1 MRGRMRSL
9 LPEPRFAKRWPY
21 FPGQGLAL
29 ASAVAI
35 FLGIALPWAVVLGD
49 LFWGAPAALTWTLS
63 GGCLVLAASMVR
75 RYALVAASSL
85 GGGAIAVYFA
95 VWQTARI
102 LDRCRFS
109 LDCLPGPGLGF
120 LLAGGLG
127 AAYVGV
133 RLLAGYDAR
142 S

>member
-1 MRGRMRSL
+1 MRFP
-9 LPEPRFAKRWPY
+9 LPYPDPSKRWPY
-21 FPGQGLAL
+21 VPGQGLAL

-35 FLGIALPWAVVLGD
+35 FLGIALPWADVLGD
-49 LFWGAPAALTWTLS
+49 LLWGSPAALTWALS
-63 GGCLVLAASMVR
+63 AGCLVLASALVR
-75 RYALVAASSL
+75 RHEVAAASSL

-95 VWQTARI
+95 VWQTVRI

-133 RLLAGYDAR
+133 RLLAGYA
-142 S
+142 SKS